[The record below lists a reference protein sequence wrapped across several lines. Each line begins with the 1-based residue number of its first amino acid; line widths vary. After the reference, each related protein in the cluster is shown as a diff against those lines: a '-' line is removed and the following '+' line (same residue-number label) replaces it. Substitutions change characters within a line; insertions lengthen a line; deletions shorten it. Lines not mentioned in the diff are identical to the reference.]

1 MKLRIIGSS
10 GSELPG
16 HNLPAFLL
24 DDFLLLDAG
33 TIGRALN
40 RKAQGKISHILVTHA
55 HLDHIKEIAFL
66 ADNLA
71 INNIKKHITVIS
83 GRDVLADIKRNI
95 FNNRIWPDFTVI
107 PDKENPV
114 IKYQEISQTNCLQIK
129 NYNIYAAK
137 MNHSV
142 ACYGYIIEQA
152 SSGKTLVYT
161 GDTGPTEKLWK
172 RLSRHDVRA
181 LIIEASFPDSMSRVA
196 VQSGHLTPL
205 LLEGELRKLAKVPE
219 KVYIT
224 HIKPQ
229 YRKDIERGLKK
240 LKRPSIELL
249 KDNTVIS
256 V

>member
-33 TIGRALN
+33 TISRVLD
-40 RKAQGKISHILVTHA
+40 RKAQHKISHILVTHA

-71 INNIKKHITVIS
+71 INNLKEHITVIS
-83 GRDVLADIKRNI
+83 GRDVLTDIRRNI

-107 PDKENPV
+107 PDKKNPV
-114 IKYQEISQTNCLQIK
+114 IRYLEIRQGSCLQIR

-137 MNHSV
+137 VNHSV
-142 ACYGYIIEQA
+142 ACYGYIIEEA
-152 SSGKTLVYT
+152 SSGKAIVYT

-172 RLSRHDVRA
+172 SAGRHEVRA
-181 LIIEASFPDSMSRVA
+181 LIIEVSFPDEMHGRA
-196 VQSGHLTPL
+196 IQSGHLTPL
-205 LLEGELRKLAKVPE
+205 LLEGELRKMARLPGKI
-219 KVYIT
+219 YIT

-229 YRKDIERGLKK
+229 YRKAIERGLKK
-240 LKRPSIELL
+240 LKRPSIEIL

-256 V
+256 I